1 MSAETGLTTKT
12 RRHKLEIKL
21 RAFVSLW
28 LRFLF
33 MLTSRLMLRGVAESV
48 LDLIGQTPLLHLSRF
63 AQPPLADVYAKLEWM
78 NPGGSVKDRVALGMI
93 LDAEEKG
100 LLKSGATIIEPTAG
114 NTGIGLALVGVA
126 RGYRVILCVPKGF
139 AVEKMRLIEALGG
152 EIEYVPHEA
161 GMQGAIDRCFELSG
175 EIEGSFV
182 PQQFENNANP
192 CFHELTTAREIIE
205 QMDGQ
210 IDAIVIGAGTSGTFC
225 GVSRAMR
232 RHNRNV
238 LCVLVE
244 PEGSIYGGGP
254 PGPKK
259 IEGIGQRD
267 FIPKIF
273 DASLADEILMV
284 QDDEV
289 CAALKKIARLEGL
302 LGGWSSGAAAAASY
316 KIAERLGKGKRVVT
330 VFPDGA
336 ERYRSQGI
344 FDE

>member
-1 MSAETGLTTKT
+1 MSLGA
-12 RRHKLEIKL
+12 
-21 RAFVSLW
+21 
-28 LRFLF
+28 
-33 MLTSRLMLRGVAESV
+33 AESI

-78 NPGGSVKDRVALGMI
+78 NPGGSVKDRAALGMI

-126 RGYRVILCVPKGF
+126 RGYRVILCVPRGF
-139 AVEKMRLIEALGG
+139 AEEKMKLIEALGG
-152 EIEYVPHEA
+152 EIDYVSHEA
-161 GMQGAIDRCFELSG
+161 GMQGAIGRCHELA
-175 EIEGSFV
+175 ETIEGSFV

-205 QMDGQ
+205 QMDGR
-210 IDAIVIGAGTSGTFC
+210 IDAVVIGAGTSGTFC
-225 GVSRAMR
+225 GVARAMR
-232 RHNRNV
+232 KHNQNV

-244 PEGSIYGGGP
+244 PEGSIYGGNP

-273 DASLADEILMV
+273 DRSLADEILMV
-284 QDDEV
+284 QDEEV

-316 KIAERLGKGKRVVT
+316 KIAERLGPGKRVAT

>member
-1 MSAETGLTTKT
+1 MLPSTPMSL
-12 RRHKLEIKL
+12 
-21 RAFVSLW
+21 
-28 LRFLF
+28 
-33 MLTSRLMLRGVAESV
+33 GVAESV
-48 LDLIGQTPLLHLSRF
+48 LDLIGHTPLLHLSRF
-63 AQPPLADVYAKLEWM
+63 ARPPLAGIYAKIEWL
-78 NPGGSVKDRVALGMI
+78 NPGGSVKDRAALGMI

-100 LLKSGATIIEPTAG
+100 LLKPGATIIEPTAG

-126 RGYRVILCVPKGF
+126 RGYRVILCVPRGF
-139 AVEKMRLIEALGG
+139 AEEKMKLIEALGRAIG
-152 EIEYVPHEA
+152 YGSDEA
-161 GMQGAIDRCFELSG
+161 GMQGAIDRCREVAAA
-175 EIEGSFV
+175 IDGSFV

-205 QMDGQ
+205 QMNGR
-210 IDAIVIGAGTSGTFC
+210 IDAVVIGAGTSGTFC
-225 GVSRAMR
+225 GISRAVR
-232 RHNRNV
+232 KQNRDV

-267 FIPKIF
+267 FIPRIF

-289 CAALKKIARLEGL
+289 CAALKQIARLEGL
-302 LGGWSSGAAAAASY
+302 LGGWSTGAAAAASY
-316 KIAERLGKGKRVVT
+316 KIAERLGPDKRIVT

-344 FDE
+344 FDG

>member
-1 MSAETGLTTKT
+1 MSLGVAASTLD
-12 RRHKLEIKL
+12 L
-21 RAFVSLW
+21 RAH
-28 LRFLF
+28 
-33 MLTSRLMLRGVAESV
+33 
-48 LDLIGQTPLLHLSRF
+48 TPLLRLSRF
-63 AQPPLADVYAKLEWM
+63 VPPPRADVFAKLEWF
-78 NPGGSVKDRVALGMI
+78 NPGGSVKDRAALGKI
-93 LDAEEKG
+93 LDAEKRG
-100 LLKSGATIIEPTAG
+100 VLKPGATIIEPTAG
-114 NTGIGLALVGVA
+114 NTGIGLALVGIA
-126 RGYRVILCVPKGF
+126 RGYRVILCVPRGF
-139 AVEKMRLIEALGG
+139 AVEKMKLIEALGG
-152 EIEYVPHEA
+152 EIEYVSNEA
-161 GMQGAIDRCFELSG
+161 GMKGAIERCCELSAT
-175 EIEGSFV
+175 IEGSFV

-205 QMDGQ
+205 QMSGE
-210 IDAIVIGAGTSGTFC
+210 IDAVVIGAGTSGTFC
-225 GVSRAMR
+225 GVSRALR
-232 RHNRNV
+232 KHNRNV

-267 FIPKIF
+267 FIPQIF

-289 CAALKKIARLEGL
+289 CDALKKIAKLEGL

-316 KIAERLGKGKRVVT
+316 KIAERLGPGKRVVT

-344 FDE
+344 FES

>member
-1 MSAETGLTTKT
+1 MAL
-12 RRHKLEIKL
+12 
-21 RAFVSLW
+21 
-28 LRFLF
+28 
-33 MLTSRLMLRGVAESV
+33 GVAESI

-63 AQPPLADVYAKLEWM
+63 AQPPVADIYAKLEWM
-78 NPGGSVKDRVALGMI
+78 NPGGSVKDRAALGMI
-93 LDAEEKG
+93 VDAEERG
-100 LLKSGATIIEPTAG
+100 LLTPGATIIEPTAG

-139 AVEKMRLIEALGG
+139 AVEKMKLIEALGG

-161 GMQGAIDRCFELSG
+161 GMQGAIDRCFELAG
-175 EIEGSFV
+175 AIEDSFV

-225 GVSRAMR
+225 GVSRAVR
-232 RHNRNV
+232 EHNRNV

-244 PEGSIYGGGP
+244 PEGSIYGGKP

-284 QDDEV
+284 QDEEV
-289 CAALKKIARLEGL
+289 CAALKKIAKLEGL

-316 KIAERLGKGKRVVT
+316 KIAQRLGRGKRVVT
-330 VFPDGA
+330 IFPDGA

>member
-1 MSAETGLTTKT
+1 MAL
-12 RRHKLEIKL
+12 
-21 RAFVSLW
+21 
-28 LRFLF
+28 
-33 MLTSRLMLRGVAESV
+33 GVAESV
-48 LDLIGQTPLLHLSRF
+48 LDLIGRTPLLHLSRF
-63 AQPPLADVYAKLEWM
+63 AQPPLADVYAKIEWL
-78 NPGGSVKDRVALGMI
+78 NPGGSVKDRAALGMI

-100 LLKSGATIIEPTAG
+100 LLQPGATIIEPTAG

-126 RGYRVILCVPKGF
+126 RGYRVILCVPHGY
-139 AVEKMRLIEALGG
+139 AVEKMKLIEALGG
-152 EIEYVPHEA
+152 ELEYVSNEA
-161 GMQGAIDRCFELSG
+161 GMQGAIHRCCELAES
-175 EIEGSFV
+175 IEGSFV

-205 QMDGQ
+205 QMNGR
-210 IDAIVIGAGTSGTFC
+210 IDAVVIGAGTSGTFC
-225 GVSRAMR
+225 GVSRAVKKQ
-232 RHNRNV
+232 NPDV

-267 FIPKIF
+267 FIPKIY
-273 DASLADEILMV
+273 DASLADEIMMV
-284 QDDEV
+284 QDEEV
-289 CAALKKIARLEGL
+289 CAALKKIAKLEGL

-316 KIAERLGKGKRVVT
+316 KVAERLGAGKRVVT

-344 FDE
+344 FKE

>member
-1 MSAETGLTTKT
+1 
-12 RRHKLEIKL
+12 
-21 RAFVSLW
+21 
-28 LRFLF
+28 
-33 MLTSRLMLRGVAESV
+33 MLTSTSMARGAAESI

-78 NPGGSVKDRVALGMI
+78 NPGGSVKDRAALGMI

-100 LLKSGATIIEPTAG
+100 LLKPDATIIEPTAG

-126 RGYRVILCVPKGF
+126 RGYRVILCVPRGF
-139 AVEKMRLIEALGG
+139 AEEKMKLIEALGG
-152 EIEYVPHEA
+152 EIEYVPHDA
-161 GMQGAIDRCFELSG
+161 GMQGAIDRCHELANT
-175 EIEGSFV
+175 IDGSFV

-205 QMDGQ
+205 QMDGR
-210 IDAIVIGAGTSGTFC
+210 IDAVVIGAGTSGTFC
-225 GVSRAMR
+225 GVARAVR
-232 RHNRNV
+232 KLNRDV

-244 PEGSIYGGGP
+244 PEGSIYGGNP

-267 FIPKIF
+267 FIPKIL

-284 QDDEV
+284 QDEEV
-289 CAALKKIARLEGL
+289 CAALKQIAKLEGL

-316 KIAERLGKGKRVVT
+316 KIAERLGPGKRVVT